1 MTHCSLGLSEV
12 SEEGAEEYS
21 VPHCPQEAATILRAR
36 GGPPYKYQMGA
47 HRGHS
52 GSPMTQWILVMCDC
66 GHTAAQSAGVK
77 RGRCLEAS
85 VKGKSVSDT
94 ACAWDLQDP
103 VNSAKGIAP
112 PSQTLS
118 PTVIWNPPLHSV
130 CESLITSLTSLHHPS
145 LAASTLPH
153 FPIPALTSSFYPS
166 AWSHPA
172 REPEWPWRC
181 QGTNY

>member
-1 MTHCSLGLSEV
+1 MRRLS
-12 SEEGAEEYS
+12 
-21 VPHCPQEAATILRAR
+21 
-36 GGPPYKYQMGA
+36 
-47 HRGHS
+47 
-52 GSPMTQWILVMCDC
+52 
-66 GHTAAQSAGVK
+66 
-77 RGRCLEAS
+77 
-85 VKGKSVSDT
+85 KGNLFPDT

-112 PSQTLS
+112 PSHTPS
-118 PTVIWNPPLHSV
+118 PTVISNPALHSV

-145 LAASTLPH
+145 SAASTLPH

-181 QGTNY
+181 QGTNYSLANEILTKAVIESKADSQVDDGLGYSSGYSTPCWSEEQGDTPPPHTLNMM